1 MNRVGS
7 GARRFQ
13 TGPRGGGGRALTARG
28 RPVGPQRQVCGDAS
42 LVFVIAIDL
51 IETTSRAPQGDTF

>member
-42 LVFVIAIDL
+42 LV
-51 IETTSRAPQGDTF
+51 